1 MTDKIISI
9 KWINMA
15 LAFDLISA
23 CFLSGNKI

>member
-1 MTDKIISI
+1 MTDKFIAI

-15 LAFDLISA
+15 LTFDLIST